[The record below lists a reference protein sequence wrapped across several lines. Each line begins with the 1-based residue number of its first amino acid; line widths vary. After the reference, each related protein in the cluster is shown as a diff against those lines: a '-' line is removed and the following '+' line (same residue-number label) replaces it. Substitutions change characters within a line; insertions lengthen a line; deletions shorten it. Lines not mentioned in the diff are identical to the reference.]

1 MNATLSTPP
10 ASPDA
15 MPTTRPSARRSRHW
29 ADQITVYLP
38 VLLMGLLALASYW
51 LLRAT
56 PPPPEPA
63 AARAVTSEP
72 DYFMR
77 RFSVKV
83 FDANGVLINEVFG
96 SEARHRPDTDQ
107 LEVDQARI
115 RVVGEDGVVTTAAAR
130 HVLSNG
136 ARTEFLLE
144 GDAVVVREGRT
155 LADGSLAVVDYK
167 TGMPPSGKMVE
178 QGFALQLGLIG
189 LIAQGGGMDGVS
201 GEPARFEYW
210 SLGRNKER
218 NFGYMK
224 SPVKETARQTGIP
237 LEDFLDKTEDFLR
250 EAIARWLLGSEP
262 FTARLNPDLPGY
274 SDYDQLMRLDEWQ
287 GRERTG
293 ADGGEAE
300 A

>member
-155 LADGSLAVVDYK
+155 LADGSLVPRLEFQ
-167 TGMPPSGKMVE
+167 GE
-178 QGFALQLGLIG
+178 Q
-189 LIAQGGGMDGVS
+189 
-201 GEPARFEYW
+201 
-210 SLGRNKER
+210 
-218 NFGYMK
+218 
-224 SPVKETARQTGIP
+224 
-237 LEDFLDKTEDFLR
+237 LR
-250 EAIARWLLGSEP
+250 V
-262 FTARLNPDLPGY
+262 FTDPQRLMSDLPVTVLRGNDRLQ
-274 SDYDQLMRLDEWQ
+274 SDTLDYVDADQVAIMR
-287 GRERTG
+287 GRVRVRF
-293 ADGGEAE
+293 APR
-300 A
+300 